1 MGMVY
6 EATDTRLGRSVAL
19 KMLRQVFFATELDRV
34 RFQKEA
40 EFTSLLDHP
49 YIAPVYHVGE
59 VDGQPYF
66 AMKVIQG
73 GNLADHLAEKSLPTR
88 EAVALMIKV
97 ASAVHHAHQRGILH
111 RDLKPANILLDEEGE
126 PRLTDFGLATLQEVD
141 ARLTRTQAVAGT
153 PEYMSPEQAA
163 GHREAISTS
172 TDVWS
177 LGVVLYQMLT
187 GQMPYQGESSVAVL
201 RQVEDVEPI
210 QPRTIK
216 STVGRDLETLC
227 LRCLEKDPDARLS
240 SAGEL
245 AEELERWQRGEPIM
259 ARPVNGWERLVKWC
273 RRHPYRAAALSAFLF
288 VIVAGASGITWQW
301 RRATHNEQLTQTS
314 AEIEKR
320 TAYSATL
327 AQALA
332 ARENHEFGIAR
343 RLLDGIDPDLRDFDW
358 RLLKGLCR
366 GDEIHQFQLGSDEAS
381 EPQCLTIEPNTGA
394 YAIIYADG
402 FLHLRGSGGNELA
415 PARRLPDLKELGHR
429 YYGLTYSPNGQHFA
443 YANDNLLRI
452 LDANSMPV
460 LYEETSVSPQFDWLD
475 DHRLLYGFNGS
486 AKAPPWPEAGAWILD
501 FEGAAAEE
509 KVPRIAFPEMCA
521 PLAVSPDRL
530 FFVLHRV
537 ITDPSSWKRSLHR
550 YRVGEDYSE
559 IPFISC
565 LATSIPE
572 NFTSLGM
579 VRSLPCQQVAPRSA
593 AREFL
598 ISWRDARYSITSF
611 AFPFTPWRWTRLT
624 NSSVWWVMIVWC
636 VSMTSREERL
646 MASWQ
651 KSTMTT

>member
-1 MGMVY
+1 
-6 EATDTRLGRSVAL
+6 
-19 KMLRQVFFATELDRV
+19 MLAKWTG
-34 RFQKEA
+34 
-40 EFTSLLDHP
+40 S
-49 YIAPVYHVGE
+49 
-59 VDGQPYF
+59 PYF

-73 GNLADHLAEKSLPTR
+73 GNLADHLAEKSLPMR

-163 GHREAISTS
+163 GRREAISTS

-210 QPRTIK
+210 RPRTIK
-216 STVGRDLETLC
+216 STVDRDLETLC

-245 AEELERWQRGEPIM
+245 AEEFERWQRGEPIM

-301 RRATHNEQLTQTS
+301 RRTTHNEQLAQTG

-394 YAIIYADG
+394 YAIISADG
-402 FLHLRGSGGNELA
+402 FLHLRGSGGNELV

-429 YYGLTYSPNGQHFA
+429 YYGLTYSPNGQRFA

-452 LDANSMPV
+452 LDANSMAV

-475 DHRLLYGFNGS
+475 DHRILYGFNGS

-537 ITDPSSWKRSLHR
+537 ITNPSSWKRSLHR

-559 IPFISC
+559 IPEPIYQLPGNEYPGELHLSRDGAF
-565 LATSIPE
+565 LALSA
-572 NFTSLGM
+572 G
-579 VRSLPCQQVAPRSA
+579 RAQKRSA
-593 AREFL
+593 
-598 ISWRDARYSITSF
+598 
-611 AFPFTPWRWTRLT
+611 
-624 NSSVWWVMIVWC
+624 
-636 VSMTSREERL
+636 
-646 MASWQ
+646 
-651 KSTMTT
+651 